1 VITIQA
7 GTKSAVKYKNFQFP
21 GFYYSG
27 VTSNLPACVQFF
39 YLNGHV
45 ATYEKL
51 VLLENIF
58 PHKLADSNGILVHNN
73 YILKVSPVK
82 VSSLIFFS

>member
-1 VITIQA
+1 
-7 GTKSAVKYKNFQFP
+7 
-21 GFYYSG
+21 
-27 VTSNLPACVQFF
+27 
-39 YLNGHV
+39 V